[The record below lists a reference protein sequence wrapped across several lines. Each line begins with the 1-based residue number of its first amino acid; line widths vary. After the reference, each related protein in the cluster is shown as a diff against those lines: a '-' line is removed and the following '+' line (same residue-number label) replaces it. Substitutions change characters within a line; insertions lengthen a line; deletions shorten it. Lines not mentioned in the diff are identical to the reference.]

1 MIVWPD
7 HEVSEVTSRMKWRSR
22 GARCRGRL
30 PIIIYRSSGIFYG
43 TLVLE
48 TNFEME

>member
-22 GARCRGRL
+22 GARCRRRL
-30 PIIIYRSSGIFYG
+30 SIIYRSSETFYG